1 MNIMVQ
7 MQAQVKKVEE
17 TTVANKKELEAE
29 LEANKKELE
38 AELEANKKEL
48 VQVNA
53 KVAVLAARPTNPQMG
68 LWCRYSYLAT
78 LCSFHFRSHDVR

>member
-1 MNIMVQ
+1 MMNIMVQ

-17 TTVANKKELEAE
+17 TTV
-29 LEANKKELE
+29 ANKKELE